1 MTQITSSI
9 RTTSAVASA
18 PAKIILFGEH
28 FVNYDNPSILVAIN
42 HRTKVTVQLN
52 MTRNINI
59 KSNMGL
65 SGFYTPQSFD
75 LRQNTAG
82 EYITRGDDSTTEE
95 NIRKKKFFEP
105 IYRCVM
111 HVLENRREPNL
122 GIDIDL
128 NSSIPIG
135 IGLGSSAS
143 CCVATLGAVN
153 ALFSNSISRQWI
165 YTKAQES
172 ERLIHKNSSGAD
184 CCASTFGGLIYYTK
198 NQGFKKINPKKKF
211 YFIIAS
217 TGTKHSTGD
226 IVSSVKRFKRR
237 NESVFKHTMAYAHN
251 ICKDAYLALLTGND
265 TKLGELMN
273 QNHRLLQRIGVSNE
287 QIDNLVEICTKHGAI
302 GAKLTGAGGGG
313 CIIALLNNK
322 QEKNSRMIS
331 KIKSDGYDL
340 INAEIDYD
348 GLLAG

>member
-1 MTQITSSI
+1 MTQITSII

-28 FVNYDNPSILVAIN
+28 FVNYDNPSILSAIN

-52 MTRNINI
+52 MTRSINI

-65 SGFYTPQSFD
+65 SGFYRQQSFD
-75 LRQNTAG
+75 LLQNTTG
-82 EYITRGDDSTTEE
+82 EYITIGDDDPIEE
-95 NIRKKKFFEP
+95 NLRKKKFFEP
-105 IYRCVM
+105 VYRCVT
-111 HVLENRREPNL
+111 HVLQNMRQPNL

-128 NSSIPIG
+128 NSPIPTG

-153 ALFSNSISRQWI
+153 ALFSKANSKQWI
-165 YTKAQES
+165 YRNAKEC

-198 NQGFKKINPKKKF
+198 KQGFKKIIPKKNF

-226 IVSSVKRFKRR
+226 MVSSVKKFKRS
-237 NESVFKHTMAYAHN
+237 NESEFKHTIADAHD

-265 TKLGELMN
+265 TKLGKLMN
-273 QNHRLLQRIGVSNE
+273 ENHRLLQRIGVSNV
-287 QIDNLVEICTKHGAI
+287 QIDKLVEICTKHGAI

-313 CIIALLNNK
+313 CIIALLTDK
-322 QEKNSRMIS
+322 QDKNSRVIS
-331 KIKSDGYDL
+331 KIKSHGYDL

>member
-1 MTQITSSI
+1 MTQITSII

-28 FVNYDNPSILVAIN
+28 FVNYDNPSILAAIN

-52 MTRNINI
+52 MTRSINI

-65 SGFYTPQSFD
+65 SGFYRQQSFD
-75 LRQNTAG
+75 LLQNTAG
-82 EYITRGDDSTTEE
+82 EYITIGDDTIEE
-95 NIRKKKFFEP
+95 NLRKKKFFEP
-105 IYRCVM
+105 VYRCVT
-111 HVLENRREPNL
+111 HVLQNRRQPNL

-128 NSSIPIG
+128 NSPIPTG

-153 ALFSNSISRQWI
+153 ALFSKANSKQWI
-165 YTKAQES
+165 YRNAKEC
-172 ERLIHKNSSGAD
+172 EGLIHKNSSGAD

-198 NQGFKKINPKKKF
+198 KQGFKKIIPKNKF
-211 YFIIAS
+211 YFIIAN

-226 IVSSVKRFKRR
+226 MVSSVKKFKRS
-237 NESVFKHTMAYAHN
+237 NESEFKHTIAHAHD
-251 ICKDAYLALLTGND
+251 ICNDAYLALLTGNE
-265 TKLGELMN
+265 TKLGKLMN
-273 QNHRLLQRIGVSNE
+273 QNHRLLQRIGVSNV
-287 QIDNLVEICTKHGAI
+287 QIDKLVEICTKHGAI

-313 CIIALLNNK
+313 CIIALLTNK
-322 QEKNSRMIS
+322 QDKNSRVIS
-331 KIKSDGYDL
+331 KIKSHGYDL